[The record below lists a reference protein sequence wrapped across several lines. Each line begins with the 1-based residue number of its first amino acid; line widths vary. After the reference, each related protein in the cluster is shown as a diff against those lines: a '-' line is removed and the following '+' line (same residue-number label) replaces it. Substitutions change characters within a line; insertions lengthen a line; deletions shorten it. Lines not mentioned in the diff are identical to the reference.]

1 MKAILYPIFIALL
14 FWNCKEAKQ
23 NPPNVP
29 ATDSSKLTPV
39 SKTDTPL
46 KYIYITFDDGPLLDG
61 SDDIDDAVR
70 NEQIKVDVFVVGFH
84 ALSKRLNGFYKMYQ
98 NNPYIE
104 IGNHS
109 FTHAHNHYEKFYRNP
124 SAVVSDFLRCQ
135 TALQISNKI
144 ARQPGRNQWRLNN
157 IRINDVRSGSVSADS
172 LFKDG
177 FEVFGWD
184 LEWQHDP
191 KTGAPIQTVDDM
203 VELIEKKLDEHK
215 TVKPNNLVLL
225 AHDEM
230 FRNGWEESELKQLID
245 KLKAKGNY
253 RFEHLSNYPG

>member
-1 MKAILYPIFIALL
+1 M
-14 FWNCKEAKQ
+14 KQ
-23 NPPNVP
+23 NIQNV
-29 ATDSSKLTPV
+29 ASKDSLTSIPV
-39 SKTDTPL
+39 SKPDTSL
-46 KYIYITFDDGPLLDG
+46 KYIYITFDDGPLKG
-61 SDDIDDAVR
+61 SQDIDDAVR
-70 NEQIKVDVFVVGFH
+70 NEQIKVNVFVVGQH
-84 ALSKRLNGFYKMYQ
+84 ALSGSLKGFYKLYQ
-98 NNPYIE
+98 DNPYIE
-104 IGNHS
+104 ISNHS
-109 FTHAHNHYEKFYRNP
+109 FSHAHNRYENFYKSP
-124 SAVVSDFLRCQ
+124 SAVVSDFLKCQ

-144 ARQPGRNQWRLNN
+144 ARQPGRNQWRLDH
-157 IRINDVRSGSVSADS
+157 IRINDVGSGSVSADS
-172 LFKDG
+172 LYKDG

-191 KTGAPIQTVDDM
+191 KTGVPIQTVDDM
-203 VELIEKKLDEHK
+203 VELIEKKLNEHK